1 MPIYIIDDDPHILDL
16 VSKCLEWQGHDV
28 LSFSSPAKAIKN
40 LKVNSPDLV
49 ILDIDMPKIN
59 GFKVLEELRQKK
71 KYIPVIFLT
80 GRSDRLEVIEGL
92 DKGADDYLVKPFD
105 ARELM
110 ARVASQWRI
119 KSMRND
125 LEEANKFLK
134 KLAITDALTQ
144 LFIMEQAYKK
154 IENIFK
160 QYNNKKTP
168 ATKLLENKGEVVGY
182 GFCMLDLDHFKFVN
196 DGNSHLFGSFVLS
209 EFARLLKK
217 SLPNSKSFA
226 ARYGGDEFCAVVYG
240 TRKEVSQWAENFRK
254 KVASYTFVQDS
265 SKIQLSTSMGL
276 SFVEIKKLTQLKTTK
291 AQFSK
296 AVLFFADKALY
307 KSKEKGRNKLT
318 VKNLGK
324 THFSLV
330 T

>member
-1 MPIYIIDDDPHILDL
+1 MAIFIIDDDPHILNL
-16 VSKCLEWQGHDV
+16 VSGCLEWQGHDV
-28 LSFSSPAKAIKN
+28 LSFSSPIKAIKT
-40 LKVNSPDLV
+40 LKTTSPELV

-59 GFKVLEELRQKK
+59 GFKVLEELRQKR

-110 ARVASQWRI
+110 ARVAAQWRI

-154 IENIFK
+154 TENIFK
-160 QYNNKKTP
+160 KYNNKKTP
-168 ATKLLENKGEVVGY
+168 AAELLTKQGEALGY
-182 GFCMLDLDHFKFVN
+182 GFCMLDLDHFKLVN

-209 EFARLLKK
+209 EFAKLLKK
-217 SLPNSKSFA
+217 SLPNTKSFA
-226 ARYGGDEFCAVVYG
+226 ARYGGDEFFSVIYG
-240 TRKEVSQWAENFRK
+240 TKKEVHRWAEDFRK
-254 KVASYTFVQDS
+254 TIASYIFLQDT

-276 SFVEIKKLTQLKTTK
+276 SFVDIKKIQKLKSTK

-296 AVLFFADKALY
+296 AVLYFSDEALY
-307 KSKEKGRNKLT
+307 KSKKKGRNKLT
-318 VKNLGK
+318 TKYLSQI
-324 THFSLV
+324 HFSSV
-330 T
+330 I